1 MDGAQHIC
9 AAQLS
14 GLRTIRRDERT
25 AVRSILCLSGS
36 KVHCAIAFVIKGTFK
51 VDPTVLVGTSPRGG
65 FFIFVR
71 IFSPVSMLL
80 HRGLRR
86 LSATPAARARAL
98 NSSAPP
104 TVRPLHLLLYQYVD
118 DAVEKRQPYRANHLG
133 HARASIDRGEL
144 LLGGALANPV
154 DGGVLIFTAGAAAE
168 RFAETDPYVLNGI
181 VTSWTVRE
189 WSVVVGSLKV
199 PPVAPFVPSYEWQRV
214 EPGCPPLP
222 AGLDVEMPLDG
233 GHQRARIPQLWQL
246 SVFVDKGYLRHQVTR
261 KTTIS
266 DLRAVAARHMGVPL
280 ERIFLAMGAKQLND
294 GDTVESV
301 GLFGREA
308 ELRVVVRDGGV
319 KT

>member
-1 MDGAQHIC
+1 
-9 AAQLS
+9 
-14 GLRTIRRDERT
+14 
-25 AVRSILCLSGS
+25 
-36 KVHCAIAFVIKGTFK
+36 
-51 VDPTVLVGTSPRGG
+51 
-65 FFIFVR
+65 
-71 IFSPVSMLL
+71 MLL

-189 WSVVVGSLKV
+189 WSVVVGSLNV

-233 GHQRARIPQLWQL
+233 GHQRARIP
-246 SVFVDKGYLRHQVTR
+246 QVTR

>member
-1 MDGAQHIC
+1 MLFRG
-9 AAQLS
+9 
-14 GLRTIRRDERT
+14 
-25 AVRSILCLSGS
+25 
-36 KVHCAIAFVIKGTFK
+36 
-51 VDPTVLVGTSPRGG
+51 VL
-65 FFIFVR
+65 
-71 IFSPVSMLL
+71 
-80 HRGLRR
+80 R

-98 NSSAPP
+98 SSSAPP

-233 GHQRARIPQLWQL
+233 GHQRARIPQQWQL
-246 SVFVDKGYLRHQVTR
+246 SVFVDKGYMRHQVTR

-280 ERIFLAMGAKQLND
+280 ERISLAMGAKQLDD
-294 GDTVESV
+294 GDTVESA
-301 GLFGREA
+301 GLFSKEA
-308 ELRVVVRDGGV
+308 DLRVVVREEA
-319 KT
+319 